1 MLPLLVLA
9 VAQGSYDAGPAPRL
23 FRSPTISESSVAF
36 QFAGDIWV
44 VPRIGGRASRL
55 TAAAGIETNP
65 RFSPDG
71 KLIAFTGT
79 YDGNADVFVV
89 PIEGGVPKRLTA
101 HPAADV
107 VIGWNPDGKSVLF
120 RSGMMAE
127 TDHPQLF
134 TVPITG
140 GVPKRLP
147 FPSAHTGSFS
157 PDGTKL
163 AYAPRFRTQQAWRRY
178 RGGQVSPIWI
188 GNLADSTIKSVPH
201 KDTNDAYP
209 MWVGNSIYFLSDP
222 RGPLGLSRYDLKS
235 GKVSEEIPGEGF
247 DIKNACA
254 GAGAIVY
261 EKLGSLNVYDLSSKK
276 SSRLEIELDGDFPEV
291 RPQFKDLTPSNL
303 SLSPTG
309 QRVLGDGRGWIFTIP
324 VAKGDARVLPG
335 SQGVHRRGA
344 AWSPDG
350 KTIAY
355 ITDEGGVQEMA
366 LFNLETSVEKRM
378 ALGDAPAVYVDLRW
392 SPDSSKLVYTD
403 NRLAVWVIDVASG
416 KNTKIDTGTYRGG
429 TSSEPRWSPD
439 SKWLTWSQDLDNHL
453 QAVFLYS
460 FESGKKTQI
469 TDPLADAYKPVFDRD
484 GKTLYFL
491 ASTNSGVGRDI
502 QDIGNFN
509 APNFTSSVY
518 AVVLRKD
525 LPNPLQPESDEEGV
539 KQAPAKPDPF
549 RIDLDKIEHRI
560 IALPIPAQGFV
571 DLEPAGPGSVF
582 VLGVPPRA
590 TAITGGDPPSLSKW
604 SFADRKLTPFAPG
617 VSSYAVSE
625 DGSKILLLRGP
636 SMAVV
641 PTAAPPQP
649 GQGAVAVSDLRV
661 KIDPR
666 AEWNAMYHEVWRNQ
680 RMLFYDPNM
689 HGVDTVALEKRYEPF
704 LAGIRSRDDLN
715 YLFTDMLAELN
726 VGHMFIGGG
735 DIPGSKS
742 VPGGLLGADF
752 KFENGRY
759 RLTRIYDGE
768 RWNPGLYAP
777 LAQPG
782 VDAVTGE
789 YLLGIDGKDLNDAMD
804 IYETLE
810 GKAGRQVK
818 LKIGPTPDGVGAREV
833 IVVPVASEVN
843 LRIRAW
849 EEDNR
854 RMVEKLSGGR
864 VGYVHV
870 PDTATNGWEAFNR
883 YYYAQT
889 DKQGLVVDD
898 RFNHGGSITG
908 FFVREMMRQMDF
920 GSRTRYGKD
929 WQIPTNVYGP
939 KVMLIDE
946 LAGSGG
952 DIFPFVFKQSG
963 AGKLIGKRTWGA
975 MISNYGFF
983 LIDGGRIS
991 SPDDALYNPVTGK
1004 WVIEGP
1010 GVAPDIDVEMDPELW
1025 RQGRDTQLEAAVKE
1039 VMAQLAKNPRKPIKR
1054 PAYPNK
1060 TGILRDSG

>member
-1 MLPLLVLA
+1 MLSLLVLA
-9 VAQGSYDAGPAPRL
+9 VGQGAYDPGSAPRL
-23 FRSPTISESSVAF
+23 FRSPTISDSAVAF
-36 QFAGDIWV
+36 QFAGDIWI
-44 VPRIGGRASRL
+44 VPREGGRASRL
-55 TAAAGIETNP
+55 TAAAGVESNP

-79 YDGNADVFVV
+79 YDGNADVFLVSA
-89 PIEGGVPKRLTA
+89 EGGVPKRLTA
-101 HPAADV
+101 HPATDL
-107 VIGWNPDGKSVLF
+107 VIGWSPDGKSVLF
-120 RSGMMAE
+120 RSGMISE
-127 TDHPQLF
+127 TDHPRLF
-134 TVPITG
+134 TVSTSG
-140 GVPKRLP
+140 GVPKALP
-147 FPSAHTGSFS
+147 FPSAHTASFS
-157 PDGTKL
+157 PDGTRL
-163 AYAPRFRTQQAWRRY
+163 AYAPRYRTQQAWRRY

-188 GNLADSTIKSVPH
+188 GQLSDSKVKSVPH
-201 KDTNDAYP
+201 KDTNDAWP
-209 MWVGNSIYFLSDP
+209 MWVGDSIYFLSDP
-222 RGPLGLSRYDLKS
+222 RGPLGLSRYDVRS
-235 GKVSEEIPGEGF
+235 GKVSEVIPGEGF
-247 DIKNACA
+247 DIKNASA

-261 EKLGSLNVYDLSSKK
+261 EKVGSLNVFDLATRQST
-276 SSRLEIELDGDFPEV
+276 RLNIELDGDFPEV
-291 RPQFKDLTPSNL
+291 RPQFKDLTPASL
-303 SLSPTG
+303 SLSPSG
-309 QRVLGDGRGWIFTIP
+309 QRLVGENRGWVYTIP

-335 SQGVHRRGA
+335 PQGVHRHDP
-344 AWSPDG
+344 AWSPDT

-355 ITDEGGVQEMA
+355 ITDEAGRQELA
-366 LFNLETSVEKRM
+366 LFDVSASSERRV
-378 ALGDAPAVYVDLRW
+378 ALGDAPAVYTNLIW
-392 SPDSSKLVYTD
+392 SPDSSKIAYTD
-403 NRLAVWVIDVASG
+403 NRLALWVIDVASG

-429 TSSEPRWSPD
+429 TSIDPRWSPD
-439 SKWLTWSQDLDNHL
+439 SKWLTWSRDLDNHL

-460 FESGKKTQI
+460 FESAKKTQI
-469 TDPLADAYKPVFDRD
+469 TDALADAYKPVFDRD

-491 ASTNSGVGRDI
+491 GSTNSGVGRDI

-539 KQAPAKPDPF
+539 KPTPAKPEPF

-571 DLEPAGPGSVF
+571 DLEAGGPGSVF
-582 VLGVPPRA
+582 VLASPPQA
-590 TAITGGDPPSLSKW
+590 TAITPGGPPSLSKW
-604 SFADRKLTPFAPG
+604 SFSDRKLTPFAAG
-617 VSSYAVSE
+617 VTGYSVSE
-625 DGSKILLLRGP
+625 DGSKILLRRAG
-636 SMAVV
+636 SIAVV

-649 GQGAVAVSDLRV
+649 GQGTVTVADLRV

-666 AEWNAMYHEVWRNQ
+666 AEWNAMYREVWRTQ
-680 RMLFYDPNM
+680 RMLFYDANM
-689 HGVDTVALEKRYEPF
+689 HGVDTEAIEKRYEPF
-704 LAGIRSRDDLN
+704 LAGIMSRDDLN

-759 RLTRIYDGE
+759 RLTRVYDGE

-782 VDAVTGE
+782 VDAQAGE
-789 YLLGIDGKDLNDAMD
+789 YLLAIDGKELNDAMD

-818 LKIGPTPDGVGAREV
+818 LRIGPTPDGVGSREV
-833 IVVPVASEVN
+833 VVVPVASEAA
-843 LRIRAW
+843 LRMRAW

-854 RMVEKLSGGR
+854 RTVEKLSGGR

-870 PDTATNGWEAFNR
+870 PDTSSGGWEAFNR

-889 DKQGLVVDD
+889 DKDGLVVDD

-908 FFVREMMRQMDF
+908 YFVREMMRQMDF

-929 WQIPTNVYGP
+929 WQIPANVYGP

-952 DIFPFVFKQSG
+952 DIFPFLFKQSG

-975 MISNYGFF
+975 MISNYGFN

-1010 GVAPDIDVEMDPELW
+1010 GVAPDIDVEVDPALW
-1025 RQGRDTQLEAAVKE
+1025 RQGRDTQLEAAVRE
-1039 VMAQLAKNPRKPIKR
+1039 VMAQMAKNPKKPMKR

-1060 TGILRDSG
+1060 SGILRDSG